1 MTENNSKKF
10 IKRLSDEVG
19 DFTVSL
25 DLDVRLY
32 EYDIRGSKVHAEML
46 SIQNNITSEEK
57 SIIIKG
63 LDQIL
68 LEIKSDSFPWDPTL
82 EDIHM
87 NIESRLHEKIGT
99 VAGKLH
105 TARSRNDQISLDTR
119 MFVKDACIEINN
131 LIKKFQKTIVDLAEN
146 SSDIIMPGYTHMQ
159 RAQPVLLAH
168 HLLAYYE
175 MFSRDVEKF
184 NNAFEEADIMPLGSA
199 ALAGTPHPI
208 DREYVAQNLNFSR
221 ITSNSIDT
229 VSDRDFILSF
239 LFASSVFITHI
250 SRFSEELI
258 LWSSSEF
265 NFIQLSDEFT
275 TGSSIM
281 PQKRNPDFAEI
292 SRGKA
297 GRVI

>member
-1 MTENNSKKF
+1 
-10 IKRLSDEVG
+10 
-19 DFTVSL
+19 
-25 DLDVRLY
+25 
-32 EYDIRGSKVHAEML
+32 ML
-46 SIQNNITSEEK
+46 SNQNIITSEEK

-131 LIKKFQKTIVDLAEN
+131 LIKKLQKTIVDLAEN
-146 SSDIIMPGYTHMQ
+146 SSNIIMPGYTHMQ

-184 NNAFEEADIMPLGSA
+184 NNAFVEADIMPLGSA

-208 DREYVAQNLNFSR
+208 DREYVAQKLNFSR
-221 ITSNSIDT
+221 LTANSIDT
-229 VSDRDFILSF
+229 VLS
-239 LFASSVFITHI
+239 LIHI
-250 SRFSEELI
+250 
-258 LWSSSEF
+258 
-265 NFIQLSDEFT
+265 
-275 TGSSIM
+275 
-281 PQKRNPDFAEI
+281 
-292 SRGKA
+292 
-297 GRVI
+297 